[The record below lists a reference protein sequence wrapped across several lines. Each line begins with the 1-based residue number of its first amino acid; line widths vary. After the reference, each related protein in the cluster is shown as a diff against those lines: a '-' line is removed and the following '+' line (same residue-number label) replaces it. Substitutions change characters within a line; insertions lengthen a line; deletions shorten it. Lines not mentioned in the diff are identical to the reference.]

1 MAPAEQDA
9 LAVREQLFHERVRE
23 CLICTLLFASLYIL
37 CHFIITH
44 FKKHT
49 DFAAVHDDEDAA
61 VNRIALGLCTFTLAV
76 ALGAVLLLPFS
87 IISNEVLLSFPQNY
101 YVQWLNGSLIHGL
114 WNLVFLFSNLSL
126 VFLMPFA
133 YFFTESE
140 GFAGS
145 KKVGGPVGVP
155 RPVPPTPSSSLTPLP
170 QGIMARVYETSVV
183 LLLLTL
189 LVLGMVWVASA
200 IVGNNAASRQSLH
213 DLWEYYLPYLYSCIS
228 LFGVLLLLLCTPFG
242 LSTMFTV
249 TGKLLV
255 KPRLLEDLDEQ
266 LSCTRLE
273 EASVSRRI

>member
-1 MAPAEQDA
+1 
-9 LAVREQLFHERVRE
+9 
-23 CLICTLLFASLYIL
+23 ICALLFASLYIL

-101 YVQWLNGSLIHGL
+101 YIQWLNGSLIHGL

-140 GFAGS
+140 GFVGS
-145 KKVGGPVGVP
+145 KK
-155 RPVPPTPSSSLTPLP
+155 
-170 QGIMARVYETSVV
+170 GIMARVYETSVV
-183 LLLLTL
+183 LLLLALRWVL
-189 LVLGMVWVASA
+189 LGCAGAFPALAGAGSGPGAEGCWPDRADSA
-200 IVGNNAASRQSLH
+200 

-228 LFGVLLLLLCTPFG
+228 LFGVLLLL
-242 LSTMFTV
+242 
-249 TGKLLV
+249 
-255 KPRLLEDLDEQ
+255 
-266 LSCTRLE
+266 
-273 EASVSRRI
+273 